1 MQMLPYSGLERAGSS
16 RDQNLVRVG
25 QLVGPQSIKGVV
37 ELNAQSAATRKS
49 LSSHVA
55 DGTRRA
61 TEPALG

>member
-1 MQMLPYSGLERAGSS
+1 MQMLPYSGLERTGSS
-16 RDQNLVRVG
+16 RDQNPVRVD
-25 QLVGPQSIKGVV
+25 QLVGPQSIEGVV
-37 ELNAQSAATRKS
+37 ELNAQGAATRGS